1 MKATLRLGGGHRS
14 VERVEDTSE
23 ILEAERADAR
33 TDRVDEPHYKTAR
46 LADDWE
52 SVPNS
57 FDAVEFAY
65 ISDLL
70 TDEDYA
76 AIVEAAPAAESSA
89 ND

>member
-1 MKATLRLGGGHRS
+1 MDAAMDVVRRAAGG
-14 VERVEDTSE
+14 E
-23 ILEAERADAR
+23 IDH
-33 TDRVDEPHYKTAR
+33 DELVRILKTWHYEPQYKTTG

-65 ISDLL
+65 ISNLL

-76 AIVEAAPAAESSA
+76 AIVEAAPTAGSSA
-89 ND
+89 NG

>member
-1 MKATLRLGGGHRS
+1 METAIDIVRRAAEGAIDHDELVR
-14 VERVEDTSE
+14 
-23 ILEAERADAR
+23 ILK
-33 TDRVDEPHYKTAR
+33 TWHYEPQYKTSG
-46 LADDWE
+46 LGDDWQIVE
-52 SVPNS
+52 NS

-89 ND
+89 NG